1 MSIPENRKA
10 YELTLE
16 ELFPRKLT
24 DTVCIN
30 IHDAREV
37 WVATLMCAEYLDS
50 FIDSIIV
57 RDNDFK
63 PVGIVGGFELLD
75 HLRKNPTRDY
85 QYRTRV
91 GEIMLKGLPLIEKRI
106 KLRDLIEIWK
116 NSKGFFYYS

>member
-1 MSIPENRKA
+1 MVTHFSVTDERNGMTSFKSQLQEA

-24 DTVCIN
+24 DTICIN
-30 IHDAREV
+30 IHNAREV
-37 WVATLMCAEYLDS
+37 WVATLMCEYLDS
-50 FIDSIIV
+50 FIDMLFNRLV

-63 PVGIVGGFELLD
+63 PIGIVGGFELLD

-91 GEIMLKGLPLIEKRI
+91 GEIMLKSLPLSNRS
-106 KLRDLIEIWK
+106 
-116 NSKGFFYYS
+116 NY